1 MNLPQNRPVI
11 GLALGAGAL
20 RGLAHIGVLQAL
32 EAAAIPIDV
41 IAGTSI
47 GAVIAGA
54 YAAGRSPD
62 EIARI
67 ACELQDLAYY
77 DVTLPRMGVVAGNRV
92 LRLCGQLT
100 HGKNFDQTRIPCAMV
115 ACALDTGEE
124 RVLSEGPMD
133 QAIRASISV
142 PGIFVPTKLDGRLYV
157 DGGLCNRIPVSVARA
172 LGAQRVIAVDVGY
185 RGQPFQPRNLIEIML
200 HAFDIL
206 EWQVARHRSNGAD
219 VMISPE
225 VRDMNPTHMTCA
237 GECIQRGRRAVETAL
252 DSIRGLLLPIPPE
265 EGKAPAT

>member
-1 MNLPQNRPVI
+1 MNVPVNRPVI
-11 GLALGAGAL
+11 GLALGSGAL

-32 EAAAIPIDV
+32 EAAGIPIDV

-47 GAVIAGA
+47 GAIIGGA
-54 YAAGRSPD
+54 YAAGRNPD

-67 ACELQDLAYY
+67 ACELQELAYY
-77 DVTLPRMGVVAGNRV
+77 DVTFPRMGVVAGNRV
-92 LRLCGQLT
+92 MRLCSQLT
-100 HGKNFDQTRIPCAMV
+100 HGKRFDQTRIPCAMV

-124 RVLSEGPMD
+124 RVLREGPMD

-142 PGIFVPTKLDGRLYV
+142 PGIFVPTKIDGRLYV

-185 RGQPFQPRNLIEIML
+185 RGQPVEPRNLVEIML

-206 EWQVARHRSNGAD
+206 EWQVTRQRSNGAD
-219 VMISPE
+219 VMISPD
-225 VRDMNPTHMTCA
+225 VRDVNPTNMTRA
-237 GECIQRGRRAVETAL
+237 GECIQRGRQAVETAL
-252 DSIRGLLLPIPPE
+252 DSIRALLLPVPPE
-265 EGKAPAT
+265 ESKAPAT